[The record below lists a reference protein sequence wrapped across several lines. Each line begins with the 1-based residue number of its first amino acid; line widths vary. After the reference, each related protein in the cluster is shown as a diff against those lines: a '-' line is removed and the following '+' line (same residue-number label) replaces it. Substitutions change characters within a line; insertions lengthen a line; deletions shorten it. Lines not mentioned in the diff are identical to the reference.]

1 MSFTYTKKISTL
13 VLVVVVICISFIL
26 VPGVT
31 FASESAIDE
40 ALENIEYD
48 ASTKAEYIELYLEEL
63 DHSISSL
70 AESVVLNGLFLAE
83 NTSNMN
89 ASIQIINQELA
100 MVSKN
105 HIEFDDIE
113 LIDKYGVVLAS
124 SNASMIG
131 ENRRKSTIFHDGMI
145 DITFHDVIKLNTSSS
160 PVFPISKMI
169 IRNNQIKGLV
179 VIYVNPQYLFQYLSE
194 TLVLSKTE
202 ETYIVDEDG
211 LLLSPT
217 QSPDDIIYATTVDTL
232 IVQNALHTKY
242 STDEYPL
249 NPTNPVISYENH
261 RGEKVFGIYRNIHQT
276 DWILLT
282 EQNYDETLSQVYFI
296 IVLYLAITF
305 ILILIGLII
314 SFYTSRKLTKP
325 ILELRDATKKIGEG
339 FLDTHIKVSTRD
351 EVGDLAQSFRSM
363 TNSLKQSQNEIQL
376 YSEQLEHLVENRTK
390 KLRESEQKLKSYVE
404 KLERNKIALTNIMI
418 DMKETMKAREAAEQD
433 LKKSHQMLQ
442 ELNEELEQKVQQR
455 THDIEK
461 LLRQK
466 DEFIHQLGHDLKNPL
481 GPLINLLPILE
492 GHINDEKDKEIITVL
507 TRNVNYM
514 KNLVKN
520 TLELARLN
528 SPRTKLALQPLN
540 LKEEVSDILENN
552 QFLLKEKDMKVITS
566 VPDELHINADKL
578 KLEELLTNLLNNAV
592 KYSYEHG
599 EIIINAENKDDEI
612 VFSIHDHGIGMTK
625 EQLERLFDEFYKAD
639 ESRHDFDSSGLGMS
653 IAKRIVEKHGGRI
666 WVESDGIGKG
676 STFYFTLP
684 KNISKYFL

>member
-1 MSFTYTKKISTL
+1 MNQFFLLPLTAFLINLFIGSLILLKKHKIRINQLYALFALSSALWAFGDFLNFLSFTTSIFSKYFTITFSALTAVFFLHFILYFSKNSLLSKKRIYVIYVPAFGFIIVNAVSNLIVQNKVAVWWGYASNVGMLYPIFAFYVLVFVTSGIILCIRYYVKTPQKKEKKHAILLIIALVIPLISGIFTQILPRFFQISIIDLTTTSTIFSALIIGYGIFKHEFIAPMSFTYTKKISTL

-232 IVQNALHTKY
+232 IVQNAQHTKY
-242 STDEYPL
+242 FKDEYSL

-261 RGEKVFGIYRNIHQT
+261 RGEKVFGIYRNIH
-276 DWILLT
+276 
-282 EQNYDETLSQVYFI
+282 
-296 IVLYLAITF
+296 
-305 ILILIGLII
+305 
-314 SFYTSRKLTKP
+314 
-325 ILELRDATKKIGEG
+325 
-339 FLDTHIKVSTRD
+339 H
-351 EVGDLAQSFRSM
+351 
-363 TNSLKQSQNEIQL
+363 NS
-376 YSEQLEHLVENRTK
+376 VR
-390 KLRESEQKLKSYVE
+390 
-404 KLERNKIALTNIMI
+404 
-418 DMKETMKAREAAEQD
+418 
-433 LKKSHQMLQ
+433 
-442 ELNEELEQKVQQR
+442 
-455 THDIEK
+455 
-461 LLRQK
+461 
-466 DEFIHQLGHDLKNPL
+466 
-481 GPLINLLPILE
+481 
-492 GHINDEKDKEIITVL
+492 
-507 TRNVNYM
+507 
-514 KNLVKN
+514 
-520 TLELARLN
+520 
-528 SPRTKLALQPLN
+528 
-540 LKEEVSDILENN
+540 
-552 QFLLKEKDMKVITS
+552 
-566 VPDELHINADKL
+566 
-578 KLEELLTNLLNNAV
+578 
-592 KYSYEHG
+592 
-599 EIIINAENKDDEI
+599 
-612 VFSIHDHGIGMTK
+612 
-625 EQLERLFDEFYKAD
+625 
-639 ESRHDFDSSGLGMS
+639 
-653 IAKRIVEKHGGRI
+653 
-666 WVESDGIGKG
+666 
-676 STFYFTLP
+676 
-684 KNISKYFL
+684 